1 MKAVVFSASRSF
13 GQFLQTRLDCHFEF
27 CPSLRPPST
36 EGDELY
42 LLHLSGMR
50 AQGFEWLSQHVF
62 DKPVPVGVCADVPQV
77 EEMLE
82 CVRLGA
88 SAYCNSYMAAEH
100 YRQLLRL
107 VSAGESW
114 FPPALLKQTFQ
125 LAQQAIKPA
134 VDVALLQTLTP
145 REREIAMSVCEG
157 NSNRRIAEILSISE
171 ATVKT
176 HLTNIFKKLDVD
188 DRMALVL
195 ALKNS

>member
-13 GQFLQTRLDCHFEF
+13 GQFLESRLPQPFEY
-27 CPSLRPPST
+27 CPSLRPPKA
-36 EGDELY
+36 EGGEFY
-42 LLHLSGMR
+42 LLHLTGMR
-50 AQGFEWLSQHVF
+50 DRGLDWLSQYVF
-62 DKPVPVGVCADVPQV
+62 DKPVPVGVCSDVPQV

-88 SAYCNSYMAAEH
+88 RAYCNSYMAAEH
-100 YRQLLRL
+100 YQQLVRL
-107 VSAGESW
+107 VSAGDSW
-114 FPPALLKQTFQ
+114 FPPQLLQQTFR

-134 VDVALLQTLTP
+134 VRTDLLQALTP
-145 REREIAMSVCEG
+145 RETEIAMAVCEG

-176 HLTNIFKKLDVD
+176 HLTNIFRKLEVE